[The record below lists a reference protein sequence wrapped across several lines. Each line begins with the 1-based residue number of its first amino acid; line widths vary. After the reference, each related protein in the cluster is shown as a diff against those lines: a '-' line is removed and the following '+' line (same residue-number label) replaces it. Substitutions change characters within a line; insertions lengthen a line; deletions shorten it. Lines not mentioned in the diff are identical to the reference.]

1 MYGGIQRK
9 KIIYMVA
16 EWASLGIKNNGI
28 KHLLFYV
35 YLNYIFKEKES
46 WFEVYY
52 RKTLNTEIS
61 DNTIPSEISFA
72 TAKKIW
78 FQVIYFYQY
87 SFKWPVTLSTIS
99 TGPAKQKHFN
109 EL

>member
-1 MYGGIQRK
+1 MCIWITYPLQK
-9 KIIYMVA
+9 KKAV
-16 EWASLGIKNNGI
+16 WSLLPQNIK
-28 KHLLFYV
+28 Y
-35 YLNYIFKEKES
+35 
-46 WFEVYY
+46 
-52 RKTLNTEIS
+52 TEIS
-61 DNTIPSEISFA
+61 DNNTIPSEISFA